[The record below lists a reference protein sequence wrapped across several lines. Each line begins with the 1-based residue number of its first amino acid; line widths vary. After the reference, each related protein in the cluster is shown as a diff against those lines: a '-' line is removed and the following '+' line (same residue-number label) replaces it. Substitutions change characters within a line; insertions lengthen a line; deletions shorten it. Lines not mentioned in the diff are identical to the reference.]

1 MKRLLTLLAASAAI
15 FFFANC
21 GGGGSG
27 DGDGNGSDPSGSV
40 EANDPATG
48 GSQTEANE
56 SASNTTKEPTP
67 PKIQKKRGTIGI
79 SVLTLGNPFFKV
91 IADNVTSEAAKH
103 GYEVIVVDGN
113 RDVQKQANQIDD
125 FLIQN
130 VAAIILNPCDRV
142 SIGTAV
148 AKANKAGVPV
158 FTCDLKCVA
167 EGAQIVSHVGTDNL
181 QGGKLAGEAMVEALG
196 DEGGKVLIVHFPQA
210 NSCQL
215 RVQGF
220 KEVVDAHNGKSPT
233 GKIEVVAELDG
244 GGVRDE
250 GFKVTEDTLQAH
262 PDLRAIFAINDPSAL
277 GARAAL
283 EKAGKQDDVVIIAFD
298 GQPEGKQAIK
308 DGKIYADPIQFPDQ
322 IGQKTVQLIMNYFRG
337 KEVPVEVLIPTKLYK
352 QADGQADPDLK

>member
-1 MKRLLTLLAASAAI
+1 MKTLLRTLAI
-15 FFFANC
+15 CVAFSIYFGC

-27 DGDGNGSDPSGSV
+27 GDSDRNGSASEEPAGSGSASV
-40 EANDPATG
+40 APAG
-48 GSQTEANE
+48 NE
-56 SASNTTKEPTP
+56 TTAAPPPVAP
-67 PKIQKKRGTIGI
+67 PKPKKKRGTIGI

-103 GYEVIVVDGN
+103 GYDVLVVDGD

-125 FLIQN
+125 FL
-130 VAAIILNPCDRV
+130 VKGVDAIILNPCDRV

-148 AKANKAGVPV
+148 AKANEAGVPV

-181 QGGKLAGEAMVEALG
+181 QGGKLAGEAMIEALG
-196 DEGGKVLIVHFPQA
+196 EQGGKVLIVHFPQA

-220 KEVVDAHNGKSPT
+220 KEVVDTYNSKVSSGKV
-233 GKIEVVAELDG
+233 EVVAELDG

-283 EKAGKQDDVVIIAFD
+283 EKAGKQNAVTIVAFD

-308 DGKIYADPIQFPDQ
+308 DGKIYADPIQFPDL
-322 IGQKTVQLIMNYFRG
+322 IGQKTVQLIINYFSGR
-337 KEVPVEVLIPTKLYK
+337 EVPTEVLIPTKLYK
-352 QADGQADPDLK
+352 KADGLADPDLK